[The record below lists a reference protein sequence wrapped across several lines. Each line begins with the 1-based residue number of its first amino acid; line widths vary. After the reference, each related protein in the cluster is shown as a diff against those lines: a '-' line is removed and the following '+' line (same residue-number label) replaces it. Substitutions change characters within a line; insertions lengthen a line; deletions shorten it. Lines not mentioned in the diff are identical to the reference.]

1 MRRNRQVIRM
11 VSLMLGLLRGDRLT
25 VPALAE
31 KHHVRKETIYRDLR
45 ALEDLGFP
53 ITGDIHGYKSRPR
66 LREGY
71 QAKLMPIPFTIPEL
85 AAICFSATLTEN
97 LTGTALHGALHEA
110 IAKIRSHVPTASLPL
125 LDAASTV
132 FGSFK
137 KGYKDYRPHA
147 ETLGR
152 LVQAMI
158 ESRRCEATYQ
168 SPHRSEPSRFVM
180 DPYKLFEFGGSLY
193 CFAYVS
199 KHDQVITLAIDRIK
213 ALEATEETFA
223 VSPNFSFEKL
233 RDQAFGVVGGEPM
246 TVRIQFRQDQVPYV
260 KERIWHPTQTF
271 EDLPN
276 GDTIMTFR
284 AGGEFEI
291 VRWILD
297 WGSAVKVL
305 EPMALRQALREELS
319 AASTNYGDEEGKCH
333 GILSH

>member
-31 KHHVRKETIYRDLR
+31 KHRVRKETIYRDLR
-45 ALEDLGFP
+45 DLEALGFP

-132 FGSFK
+132 FGAFK

-152 LVQAMI
+152 LVQAMM
-158 ESRRCEATYQ
+158 ESRRCEVPYQ
-168 SPHRSEPSRFVM
+168 SPHRSEPSHFAM

-199 KHDQVITLAIDRIK
+199 KHDQVITLAIDRIRMPRP
-213 ALEATEETFA
+213 TDETFA

-233 RDQAFGVVGGEPM
+233 RDQAFGVFGGEPM
-246 TVRIQFRQDQVPYV
+246 TVKVRFRRDQVLTLRSGSGTRR
-260 KERIWHPTQTF
+260 KLSRTSRT
-271 EDLPN
+271 
-276 GDTIMTFR
+276 MTP
-284 AGGEFEI
+284 
-291 VRWILD
+291 
-297 WGSAVKVL
+297 S
-305 EPMALRQALREELS
+305 
-319 AASTNYGDEEGKCH
+319 
-333 GILSH
+333 

>member
-31 KHHVRKETIYRDLR
+31 RHRVRKETIYRDLR

-85 AAICFSATLTEN
+85 AAICFCATLTEN
-97 LTGTALHGALHEA
+97 LTGTALHGALQEA

-152 LVQAMI
+152 LIQAML
-158 ESRRCEATYQ
+158 ETRRCEVTYQ
-168 SPHRSEPSRFVM
+168 SPHRAEPSRFAM

-193 CFAYVS
+193 CFAYVP

-213 ALEATEETFA
+213 ALEPTGETFA
-223 VSPNFSFEKL
+223 VSPDFSFEKL

-276 GDTIMTFR
+276 GNTIMTFR

-291 VRWILD
+291 VRWILG
-297 WGSAVKVL
+297 WGSATKVL
-305 EPMALRQALREELS
+305 EPESLRRAIRDELR
-319 AASTNYGDEEGKCH
+319 AAVEIVAEMSDCVQGYP
-333 GILSH
+333 